1 MSKASNK
8 AKRVAALVAERR
20 KLKVRWDTNQ
30 QSRFKLQ
37 HKLDRATTKLARATG
52 LEAAPRSTR

>member
-1 MSKASNK
+1 MSKAANK

-20 KLKVRWDTNQ
+20 KLKAQWVENR

-37 HKLDRATTKLARATG
+37 HKLDRATTKLARASG